1 MKSNSQKDVS
11 GFGRLLR
18 NLRVR
23 RGLSQLALSS
33 VAGTTPRHLSFIET
47 GRSRPGRD
55 LILRLAGAMKLPSRE
70 INQLLGLAGLQPE
83 MAEYSFEDKEI
94 EPYRAA
100 LVAVLEKHDP
110 YPGCAMN
117 SAGDILLANDA
128 FKAFAPNSMTTSPEE
143 RVEIFFNPDGNAPK
157 LVENWAEVAHGLLD
171 RQRAE
176 LTGCFNHRLEKMVSR
191 MEELLKNVE
200 RPPLRGGETD
210 IVLSPI
216 LIVGGRRLSTFS
228 TFMKFSHAHEVTLS
242 EVRVELTFPTD
253 QTTQEFFEEL
263 AEKTQPLP

>member
-1 MKSNSQKDVS
+1 MKNSDNSETS

-18 NLRVR
+18 ELRKR

-33 VAGTTPRHLSFIET
+33 HASTTPRHLSFIET
-47 GRSRPGRD
+47 GRSRPGRG
-55 LILRLAGAMKLPSRE
+55 LILRLAASLQLPSRE
-70 INQLLGLAGLQPE
+70 INQMLSLAGLQPE
-83 MAEYSFEDKEI
+83 MAEYSFDDQMI

-100 LVAVLEKHDP
+100 LEAVLEKHDP

-117 SAGDILLANDA
+117 SAGDILATNDA
-128 FKAFAPNSMTTSPEE
+128 YKTFAPDALKTTPEE
-143 RVEIFFNPDGNAPK
+143 RVEAFFNPAGNAPK
-157 LVENWAEVAHGLLD
+157 LVENWAEVAYGLLD

-176 LTGCFNHRLEKMVSR
+176 LVACYNQRLEKMVLR
-191 MEELLKNVE
+191 MDELLKNVA
-200 RPPLRGGETD
+200 RPMLKGGETD

-216 LIVGGRRLSTFS
+216 LIVGDKRLSTFS

-253 QTTQEFFEEL
+253 QTTRIYFEEL
-263 AEKTQPLP
+263 AKK